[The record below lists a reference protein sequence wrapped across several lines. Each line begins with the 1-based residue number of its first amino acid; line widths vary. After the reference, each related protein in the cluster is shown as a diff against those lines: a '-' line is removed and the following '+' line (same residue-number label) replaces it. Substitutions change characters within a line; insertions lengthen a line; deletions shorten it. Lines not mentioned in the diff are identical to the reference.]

1 MKERRN
7 RIIMVK
13 RQHPKRVTLPNG
25 RTFYAKYKRTTR
37 AELPANVHLQR
48 AYRQRAAP
56 KGRRRRRRAAVGQR
70 GRGFK
75 SAFKKV
81 FKKGFNIAKKVAKNQ
96 SVRNIAKAII
106 NEAPAAL
113 EGLTKK
119 VNNKTLKS
127 ILDNDIT
134 KTGVDLAA
142 GYAFDK
148 LQ

>member
-7 RIIMVK
+7 RIIMVE
-13 RQHPKRVTLPNG
+13 RQNPKRVTLPNG

-48 AYRQRAAP
+48 GYRQRAAP
-56 KGRRRRRRAAVGQR
+56 RGRRRRAVIRQQR

-75 SAFKKV
+75 SV
-81 FKKGFNIAKKVAKNQ
+81 FKKAFNFAKKAAKNK
-96 SVRNIAKAII
+96 SVRDIGRAIKS
-106 NEAPAAL
+106 EVPTAL

-119 VNNKTLKS
+119 VKNKKLRS

-142 GYAFDK
+142 GYALDK